1 MLNEIFDHQKVWQ
14 LIEKQYLRKAQND
27 PMMRDNLLVLNLKY
41 KNYKA
46 IKTIIVTIN
55 LFEKKIKFFSLLFL
69 KK

>member
-41 KNYKA
+41 KNFKA
-46 IKTIIVTIN
+46 INNKN
-55 LFEKKIKFFSLLFL
+55 YYSNH
-69 KK
+69 